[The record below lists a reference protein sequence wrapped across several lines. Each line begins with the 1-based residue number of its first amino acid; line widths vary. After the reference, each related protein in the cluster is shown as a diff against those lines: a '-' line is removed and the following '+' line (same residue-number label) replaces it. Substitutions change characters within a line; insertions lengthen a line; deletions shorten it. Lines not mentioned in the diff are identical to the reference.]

1 MNHRI
6 GTYDAISVRI
16 EDGQAFDGITNSA
29 KWNGWQTP
37 WFPLSEIKA
46 IQDWIEDGINQNDIV
61 IQGETVSVF
70 YHALEERI
78 TCETMQHEGI
88 TYYFI
93 DGWCWDKVIT
103 PENDN
108 EK

>member
-16 EDGQAFDGITNSA
+16 EDGQAFMGITNGA
-29 KWNGWQTP
+29 RWNGVT
-37 WFPLSEIKA
+37 
-46 IQDWIEDGINQNDIV
+46 
-61 IQGETVSVF
+61 
-70 YHALEERI
+70 H
-78 TCETMQHEGI
+78 
-88 TYYFI
+88 YFI